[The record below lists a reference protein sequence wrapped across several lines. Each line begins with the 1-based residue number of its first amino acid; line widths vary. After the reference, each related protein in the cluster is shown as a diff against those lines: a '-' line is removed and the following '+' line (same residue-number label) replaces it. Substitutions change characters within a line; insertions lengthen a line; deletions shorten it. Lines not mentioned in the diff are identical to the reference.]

1 MQLRQGDLF
10 WGMNIEFVRE
20 MTELTVHLSCKE
32 GDSLFKVGDPANFF
46 FILLKGSVTMERGK
60 GKWYTARQ
68 PGELFGWSA
77 LIHRKEFAA
86 SATCSADSELIKIE
100 REPFLKLLES
110 SPQNKAVLYEGLAK
124 MIGNQLL
131 EVYITTTC

>member
-1 MQLRQGDLF
+1 MQLRQSDLF

-20 MTELTVHLSCKE
+20 ITESSTHVSCKE

-60 GKWYTARQ
+60 GKWHTAKQ

-77 LIHRKEFAA
+77 LIHRPEFAA
-86 SATCSADSELIKIE
+86 SATCSAASELIKID
-100 REPFLKLLES
+100 RDPFLKLLEKS
-110 SPQNKAVLYEGLAK
+110 AHNKAVLYEGLAK

-131 EVYITTTC
+131 EVYITTAC